1 MTSQCGQLWQDYRS
15 GAMGA
20 NGPVTNILGWL
31 TVGLILALNI
41 VLLKLSVCVY
51 GRSQRKPCHCSG

>member
-1 MTSQCGQLWQDYRS
+1 
-15 GAMGA
+15 MGA